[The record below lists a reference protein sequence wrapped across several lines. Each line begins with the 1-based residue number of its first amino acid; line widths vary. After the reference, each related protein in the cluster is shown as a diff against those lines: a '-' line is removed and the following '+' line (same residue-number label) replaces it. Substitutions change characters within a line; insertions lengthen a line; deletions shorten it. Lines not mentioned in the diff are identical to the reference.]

1 MPPSRKYSYLVELLP
16 DGRWRWTVFRED
28 RNAVKSG
35 SAKDERE
42 AKLHALHSIEALKI
56 QDRKGSI

>member
-42 AKLHALHSIEALKI
+42 AKLHALLQLK
-56 QDRKGSI
+56 R

>member
-1 MPPSRKYSYLVELLP
+1 MYTYLVEGLP

-28 RNAVKSG
+28 RKAVRSG

-42 AKLHALHSIEALKI
+42 AKLAALHAIDALKV
-56 QDRKGSI
+56 QDRKGSFF

>member
-1 MPPSRKYSYLVELLP
+1 MYSYLVERLP

-28 RNAVKSG
+28 RKAVRSG
-35 SAKDERE
+35 TAKDERE

-56 QDRKGSI
+56 QDRKGSF